1 MSDEYPPDRRAAF
14 RALIERFL
22 REVRDGKLEKLSADS
37 PEYINIV
44 ARYVPNTWLE
54 NAARRVAD
62 IQAVTHPAKATY
74 PDAKIKEITSLF
86 VDQAALAPHPLV
98 GSHCVSAIRMD
109 VTGNAASLDVY
120 KFLRLELFGHPLIDW
135 LCQEDADLIA
145 ALSDDPEEAAA
156 WSAAFVG
163 LVGPRC
169 APASHARIKQVY
181 WLTGE
186 DPLED
191 GDYHLLGPLYSST
204 LAHAVHQRINEDRF
218 GEVATAARQ
227 ARREQKDH
235 PHGFAEYR
243 GLAAQKL
250 GGTKP
255 QNISQLNSERGG
267 VNYLLASLPPC
278 HWQSREGVNL
288 KGVDSVFSLFG
299 RQPEVW
305 PSVAALKRF
314 LQDDPP
320 ATMETREQVDS
331 FLAAL
336 IDELVIFADGIRQGR
351 EPGWTMLPGHVL
363 EWNEQLWLD
372 PQRRHGDEA
381 FGQAWH
387 YMDWPA
393 EIGKRFGNW
402 LNGRLGGHLPVG
414 EVEARHWQSELLVDE
429 GEGSWA
435 QALHSLRRQNEAP
448 TYIPTREAQP

>member
-1 MSDEYPPDRRAAF
+1 MSDDYPPDRRTAF

-22 REVRDGKLEKLSADS
+22 REVRDGKLDKLSPDS

-44 ARYVPNTWLE
+44 ARYEPATWLE
-54 NAARRVAD
+54 NAAKRVAD

-74 PDAKIKEITSLF
+74 PDAKIREITSLF
-86 VDQAALAPHPLV
+86 VDQATLAPHPLA
-98 GSHCVSAIRMD
+98 GSHCVDTARMD

-120 KFLRLELFGHPLIDW
+120 KFLCVDLFGQTLIDW
-135 LCQEDADLIA
+135 LRQGDPDLIA
-145 ALSDDPEEAAA
+145 ALSDDPEQAAA

-169 APASHARIKQVY
+169 APASHSRNKQVY

-191 GDYHLLGPLYSST
+191 GDYHLLGPLHAST
-204 LAHAVHQRINEDRF
+204 LAHEVFLRINEDRF
-218 GEVATAARQ
+218 GEAATAARQ

-267 VNYLLASLPPC
+267 VNYLLASLPP
-278 HWQSREGVNL
+278 HWQSREGLNL
-288 KGVDSVFSLFG
+288 KGVDSVFGLFG
-299 RQPEVW
+299 RQHEVR
-305 PSVAALKRF
+305 STVAALKAF

-320 ATMETREQVDS
+320 ATMETRERVDS

-336 IDELVIFADGIRQGR
+336 IDELVIFAEGIRRGQS
-351 EPGWTMLPGHVL
+351 PGWTTLPGYVL

-372 PQRRHGDEA
+372 PLRCHEDEA

-393 EIGKRFGNW
+393 EIGQRFGNW
-402 LNGRLGGHLPVG
+402 LNGRLDGHLPVG
-414 EVEARHWQSELLVDE
+414 EIEARHWQTELLVDE

-435 QALHSLRRQNEAP
+435 QALHGLRQQNEAP
-448 TYIPTREAQP
+448 TFVPTREGQS